1 MRRPGRRTAIAAAA
15 LVVVVAAVASLV
27 VLLRGPGPEDVAEDY
42 LRASWE
48 GAWRTECALATEQ
61 WRTYLYEGEPYADCA
76 AYAEAAAA
84 TAESSALAPYRGDT
98 DVVVTV
104 EPFSQGDGRA
114 RVSYDVE
121 LRYHG
126 DDQDGFDAIW
136 QGAGPH
142 DRGTVELVEV
152 DGDWRVA
159 GVDAG

>member
-1 MRRPGRRTAIAAAA
+1 MRRPGRRTLLALAAL
-15 LVVVVAAVASLV
+15 LVVVAVVASVV
-27 VLLRGPGPEDVAEDY
+27 VLLRGPAPEDVAEDY
-42 LRASWE
+42 LRASWD
-48 GAWRTECALATEQ
+48 GAWRTECSLATEQ
-61 WRTYLYEGEPYADCA
+61 WRDYLYEGEPYADCA

-84 TAESSALAPYRGDT
+84 RAETSALAPYRGDT

-104 EPFSQGDGRA
+104 EPFSEGDGRA
-114 RVSYDVE
+114 RVTYDVE

-126 DDQDGFDAIW
+126 DDHAGFDAIW

-152 DGDWRVA
+152 DGEWRVA

>member
-1 MRRPGRRTAIAAAA
+1 MRRPGRRTVIASAA
-15 LVVVVAAVASLV
+15 LVAVVAAVASLV

-104 EPFSQGDGRA
+104 ELFSQGDGRA
-114 RVSYDVE
+114 RVTYDVE

-126 DDQDGFDAIW
+126 EDRDGFDAIW